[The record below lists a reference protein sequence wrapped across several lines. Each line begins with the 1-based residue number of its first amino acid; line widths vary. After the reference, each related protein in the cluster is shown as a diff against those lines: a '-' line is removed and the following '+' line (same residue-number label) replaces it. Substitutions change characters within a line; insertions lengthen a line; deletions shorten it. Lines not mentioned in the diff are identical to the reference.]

1 MITQESENTKT
12 NRDLD
17 NKDPNDKTITSSPS
31 QKTDKNLI
39 QTTYLRNNQE
49 IQNALNQLDELYFFI
64 RTAPVRWSSDQLMRR
79 YYLTEELG
87 FITCILWN
95 HLFYI
100 TGTDIV
106 KSCIYQMEQFGRQI
120 VQRKKFEEGIFS
132 DLRNL
137 KCGKDAIL
145 EQPKSNFLSF
155 LFKNICLKTQKKQ
168 KIFFW
173 FNVPHLQ
180 LFIDALCRDL
190 KREESNQLATTKAIF
205 EPALSFKYNPN
216 SNVPLMDQLISYL
229 NNGKINGFTNMITDL
244 EDDNS
249 NNSDITTNNTINNN
263 YKKNRSNTNR
273 FTKKERQT
281 MLNST
286 KPNLSLPLNNSF
298 INNHINSENTYTVID
313 EKISTSNNNNNNI
326 VTHTLILHDNSRL
339 EMYNNNDD
347 DDVQDSVSNNFN
359 EHFMKTN
366 NNNNKYNIILDRNTK
381 KNNNKLLSPLNISFN
396 NSIDNL
402 NDQDFPLDYLPVIDD
417 VLINNKQGTDNQTS
431 MSLDKEIPY
440 PTTNKNQTSYDERN
454 DSKNNDRTA
463 IKEKDED
470 SDDDENVVVPVTVAN
485 FDKNNRYS
493 KPYRL
498 HNLLESTHQVA
509 NKGYYMI
516 NKVNSMSRDSKNRS
530 SNEIEVTVFPYD
542 IESNKNISTDNI
554 DINNSNSETSIN
566 KNPSSIENCKSEYL
580 INKSVPYK
588 QHEDF
593 SSHRTVP
600 KTNLKINDSLLSI
613 QENLS
618 NLRDEYTLWGNSV
631 LPFQSYNTSIN
642 QHLIFRQAPSYQ
654 EIYSN
659 SITPVTKF
667 NPYMRQ
673 SPWGSSYLSN
683 SVFGINSP
691 PGLNHTVSQPY
702 QTQSTISLSGSS
714 SSINKNKISG
724 KINIQPYIMK
734 SMESPT
740 HQIKR
745 QKK

>member
-1 MITQESENTKT
+1 MITQESENTKK

-17 NKDPNDKTITSSPS
+17 NKDPNDKTITSSSS
-31 QKTDKNLI
+31 QKADKNLI
-39 QTTYLRNNQE
+39 QTTYVRNDQE

-95 HLFYI
+95 NLFYI

-155 LFKNICLKTQKKQ
+155 LFKNVCLKTQKKQ

-190 KREESNQLATTKAIF
+190 KREESNQLATTKAIS

-244 EDDNS
+244 EDDNG
-249 NNSDITTNNTINNN
+249 NNSDITTNDTTNNN

-286 KPNLSLPLNNSF
+286 KPNLSLPLNNSS
-298 INNHINSENTYTVID
+298 INNHINSEKTYAVID
-313 EKISTSNNNNNNI
+313 EKINTNNNNNNNI

-339 EMYNNNDD
+339 ETYNNDD
-347 DDVQDSVSNNFN
+347 DVQNSVSNNFN

-366 NNNNKYNIILDRNTK
+366 NNNNKYNIIPDRNTK

-440 PTTNKNQTSYDERN
+440 PNINKDQTSYDERN
-454 DSKNNDRTA
+454 NSKNDDSTA
-463 IKEKDED
+463 IKEEDED

-498 HNLLESTHQVA
+498 HNLLESIHQVA

-542 IESNKNISTDNI
+542 IGSNKNISTDNI
-554 DINNSNSETSIN
+554 DINNSNNEASIN
-566 KNPSSIENCKSEYL
+566 KNPSSIENCKSEYP
-580 INKSVPYK
+580 INESIPYN
-588 QHEDF
+588 QHGDF
-593 SSHRTVP
+593 SSHQTVP

-654 EIYSN
+654 EIYNN

-667 NPYMRQ
+667 NPYIGQ

-714 SSINKNKISG
+714 SSMDKNKISG